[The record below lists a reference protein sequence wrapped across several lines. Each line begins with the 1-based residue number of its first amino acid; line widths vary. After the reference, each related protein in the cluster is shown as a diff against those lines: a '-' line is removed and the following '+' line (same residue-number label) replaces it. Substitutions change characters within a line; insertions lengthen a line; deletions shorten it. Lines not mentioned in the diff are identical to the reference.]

1 MSKVFKDLLLQ
12 YNEAVANV
20 SDLEKALKTLI
31 GKDDWEATVL
41 SDTSISVQ
49 VLYDELKKQRNIRE
63 DLEAKVYSEP
73 EDKPSSDAEPSKD
86 SSTEDTKA
94 NAENNSSNTQNSTE
108 QASQ

>member
-49 VLYDELKKQRNIRE
+49 VLYDELKKQRNVRE

-73 EDKPSSDAEPSKD
+73 AEEAPSNGELNNESPSQDNPVQKTPVQD
-86 SSTEDTKA
+86 SSVE
-94 NAENNSSNTQNSTE
+94 
-108 QASQ
+108 